1 VKDQHVVLTGASAG
15 IGLALARAL
24 AARGCKLTLVARR
37 RDKLEQLAASLS
49 GPTRVV
55 EHDLCVPSQ
64 AASFLPAAV
73 EAFGPVDVLVNNAG
87 LQVVGRTHLVDI
99 EAAERSVATNL
110 LSPLRLVHA
119 VLPSMIERN
128 TGTIVNISSMA
139 ALAPTPGMTWYNAS
153 KAGLAAASEAL
164 RGELRD
170 TFVRILTVYP
180 GIIPETDMARAALD
194 KYHGEDNFMV
204 RMQPT
209 GTPDG
214 LASVVLRAME
224 RGTARV
230 IWPRANALARHFPAA
245 TRWVMDRLSPLPEAA
260 RS

>member
-15 IGLALARAL
+15 IGMALAHAL

-37 RDKLEQLAASLS
+37 RDKLEQLAAALS
-49 GPTRVV
+49 VPTHIV
-55 EHDLCVPSQ
+55 EHDLSVPSQ
-64 AASFLPAAV
+64 AASFLPAAI
-73 EAFGPVDVLVNNAG
+73 AALGPVDVLVNNAG

-99 EAAERSVATNL
+99 EAAERSMATNL

-119 VLPSMIERN
+119 VLPSMIARDA
-128 TGTIVNISSMA
+128 GTIVNISSMA

-164 RGELRD
+164 RGELRE
-170 TFVRILTVYP
+170 THLRIVTVYP

-194 KYHGEDNFMV
+194 KYHGENNFVV
-204 RMQPT
+204 RIQPT
-209 GTPDG
+209 GTPGG

-245 TRWVMDRLSPLPEAA
+245 TRWVMDKLTPLPETA